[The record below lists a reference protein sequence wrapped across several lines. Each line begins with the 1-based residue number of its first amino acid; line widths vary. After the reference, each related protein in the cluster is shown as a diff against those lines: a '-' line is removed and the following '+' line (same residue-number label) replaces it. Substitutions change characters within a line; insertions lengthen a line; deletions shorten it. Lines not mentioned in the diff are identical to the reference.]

1 MVRDPLPIGSHGKI
15 MARRIKP
22 KRWMARVY
30 FRDSA
35 GVRREVTAQG
45 PTRAAAEHRVK
56 LKLSNLPVA
65 GAELSSATTL
75 REALERWVSGLDDG
89 LALNTLRNYKLW
101 AERLSQNLGSLQLRE
116 LTAGALDAYLAGI
129 DLPSVR
135 YNQRLTLKM
144 ALDEAVR
151 LGALLHN
158 PVLATRP
165 VKTKKKEVRALDL
178 EQVKV
183 LRSLVAAL
191 EPTPTYDGWMPDLVD
206 VLLGTGCRWGE
217 GAGIRWQDADLEAG
231 TVTICG
237 TLVQKAGWQADT
249 KTHEVRTLQVPPFV
263 LEVLRRRHSE
273 AREGAVF
280 VFEQGGKSLA
290 YNSARNLLMRALK
303 GSDLEWVTWHVLRKT
318 TATFLDEKLGIAE
331 ASLQLGHASEEMTR
345 TTYVQRNRQAAFA
358 EALEGLA
365 G

>member
-45 PTRAAAEHRVK
+45 PTKAAAEHRVK

-75 REALERWVSGLDDG
+75 REALDRWVSGLDEG
-89 LALNTLRNYKLW
+89 LALNTVRNYKLW
-101 AERLSQNLGSLQLRE
+101 AERLSRNLGSLQLRE
-116 LTAGALDAYLAGI
+116 LTAGALDSYLAGI

-151 LGALLHN
+151 LGALQHN

-178 EQVKV
+178 EQVKA

-237 TLVQKAGWQADT
+237 PLVQKAGWQADT

-263 LEVLRRRHSE
+263 LEVLRRRRSE

-280 VFEQGGKSLA
+280 VFEQGGAPLA
-290 YNSARNLLMRALK
+290 YNSARNWLVRAVR
-303 GSDLEWVTWHVLRKT
+303 GSELEWVTWHVLRKT
-318 TATFLDEKLGIAE
+318 TATFLDERLGIAE

-345 TTYVQRNRQAAFA
+345 SAYVQRNKQAAFA

>member
-135 YNQRLTLKM
+135 YHQRLTLKM

-151 LGALLHN
+151 LGALPHN

-165 VKTKKKEVRALDL
+165 VKTKKKEVRAPDL
-178 EQVKV
+178 EQVQ
-183 LRSLVAAL
+183 
-191 EPTPTYDGWMPDLVD
+191 EPRRPVSGLQATPTYSG
-206 VLLGTGCRWGE
+206 
-217 GAGIRWQDADLEAG
+217 
-231 TVTICG
+231 
-237 TLVQKAGWQADT
+237 
-249 KTHEVRTLQVPPFV
+249 
-263 LEVLRRRHSE
+263 
-273 AREGAVF
+273 
-280 VFEQGGKSLA
+280 
-290 YNSARNLLMRALK
+290 
-303 GSDLEWVTWHVLRKT
+303 
-318 TATFLDEKLGIAE
+318 
-331 ASLQLGHASEEMTR
+331 
-345 TTYVQRNRQAAFA
+345 
-358 EALEGLA
+358 
-365 G
+365 

>member
-1 MVRDPLPIGSHGKI
+1 VVRDPLPIGAHGKI

-75 REALERWVSGLDDG
+75 REALERWVSGLDG
-89 LALNTLRNYKLW
+89 LALNTLRNYTLW

-116 LTAGALDAYLAGI
+116 LTAGTLDAYLAGI

-135 YNQRLTLKM
+135 YNQRLALKM

-151 LGALLHN
+151 LGALPHN
-158 PVLATRP
+158 PVLSTRP

-178 EQVKV
+178 SQVQE
-183 LRSLVAAL
+183 LRKLVSAVPA
-191 EPTPTYDGWMPDLVD
+191 TPTYNGYLPDLVD

-217 GAGIRWQDADLEAG
+217 GAGIRWQDVDLEAE

-249 KTHEVRTLQVPPFV
+249 KTHEARTLQVPPFV
-263 LEVLRRRHSE
+263 LDVLRRRRAE
-273 AREGAVF
+273 ALDGAVF
-280 VFEQGGKSLA
+280 VFEQGGKPLA
-290 YNSARNLLMRALK
+290 YNSARTWLGRALK
-303 GSDLEWVTWHVLRKT
+303 GSELEWVTWHVLRKT
-318 TATFLDEKLGIAE
+318 TATFLDERLGIAE

-345 TTYVQRNRQAAFA
+345 SAYVQRSKQAAFA

>member
-1 MVRDPLPIGSHGKI
+1 

-75 REALERWVSGLDDG
+75 REALERWVSGLDG
-89 LALNTLRNYKLW
+89 LALNTLRNYTLW

-151 LGALLHN
+151 LGALPHN

-178 EQVKV
+178 SQVQE
-183 LRSLVAAL
+183 LRRLVAAL
-191 EPTPTYDGWMPDLVD
+191 PATPTYNGYLPDLVD

-217 GAGIRWQDADLEAG
+217 GAGIRWQDVDLEAG

-249 KTHEVRTLQVPPFV
+249 KTHEARTLQVPPFV
-263 LEVLRRRHSE
+263 LDVLRRRRAE
-273 AREGAVF
+273 AVDGAVF

-318 TATFLDEKLGIAE
+318 TATFLDERLGIAE

-345 TTYVQRNRQAAFA
+345 SAYVQRSKQAAFA
-358 EALEGLA
+358 DALEGLA

>member
-1 MVRDPLPIGSHGKI
+1 MVRDPLPIGAHGKI

-30 FRDSA
+30 FRDSV
-35 GVRREVTAQG
+35 GVWREVTAQG

-75 REALERWVSGLDDG
+75 REALERWVSGLDG
-89 LALNTLRNYKLW
+89 LALNTLRNYTLW

-116 LTAGALDAYLAGI
+116 LTAGTLDAYLAGI

-135 YNQRLTLKM
+135 YNQRLALKM

-151 LGALLHN
+151 LGALPHN
-158 PVLATRP
+158 PVLSTRP

-178 EQVKV
+178 SQVQE
-183 LRSLVAAL
+183 LRKLVSAVPA
-191 EPTPTYDGWMPDLVD
+191 TPTYNGYLPDLVD

-217 GAGIRWQDADLEAG
+217 GAGIRWQDVDLEAE

-249 KTHEVRTLQVPPFV
+249 KTHEARTLQVPPFV
-263 LEVLRRRHSE
+263 LDVLRRRRAE
-273 AREGAVF
+273 ALDGAVF
-280 VFEQGGKSLA
+280 VFEQGGKPLA
-290 YNSARNLLMRALK
+290 YNSARTWLGRALK
-303 GSDLEWVTWHVLRKT
+303 GSELEWVTWHVLRKT
-318 TATFLDEKLGIAE
+318 TATFLDERLGIAE

-345 TTYVQRNRQAAFA
+345 SAYVQRSKQAAFA

>member
-45 PTRAAAEHRVK
+45 PTKAAAEHRVK

-75 REALERWVSGLDDG
+75 REALDRWVSGLDEG
-89 LALNTLRNYKLW
+89 LALNTVRNYKLW
-101 AERLSQNLGSLQLRE
+101 AERLSRNLGSLQLRE
-116 LTAGALDAYLAGI
+116 LTAGALDSYLAGI

-151 LGALLHN
+151 LGALQHN

-178 EQVKV
+178 EQVKA

-217 GAGIRWQDADLEAG
+217 GAGLRWEDVDLESG
-231 TVTICG
+231 TVTVRG
-237 TLVQKAGWQADT
+237 TLIQGKGWQADT

-263 LEVLRRRHSE
+263 LAVLRRRHSE

-303 GSDLEWVTWHVLRKT
+303 GSDLEWVTWHVLRRT
-318 TATFLDEKLGIAE
+318 TATHLDQVLGLSE

-345 TTYVQRNRQAAFA
+345 AAYVQRSKQAAFA
-358 EALEGLA
+358 DALEGLA

>member
-15 MARRIKP
+15 MARRLKP

-129 DLPSVR
+129 DSPSVR

-151 LGALLHN
+151 LGALPHN
-158 PVLATRP
+158 PVLSTRP
-165 VKTKKKEVRALDL
+165 VKTKKKEVRALDKA
-178 EQVKV
+178 EVQE
-183 LRSLVAAL
+183 LRRLVSAVPA
-191 EPTPTYDGWMPDLVD
+191 TPTYNGYLPDLVD

-217 GAGIRWQDADLEAG
+217 GAGIRWQDVDLEAG

-249 KTHEVRTLQVPPFV
+249 KTHEARTLQVPPFV
-263 LEVLRRRHSE
+263 LDVLRRRRAE
-273 AREGAVF
+273 ALDGAVV

-290 YNSARNLLMRALK
+290 YNSARTWLGRALK

-318 TATFLDEKLGIAE
+318 TATHLDQVLGLSE

-345 TTYVQRNRQAAFA
+345 SAYVQRSKQAAFA

>member
-101 AERLSQNLGSLQLRE
+101 VGQVAGALGSLRLKE
-116 LTAGALDAYLAGI
+116 VTAGRIDSYLA
-129 DLPSVR
+129 SVQAPTSR
-135 YNQRLTLKM
+135 YNQRLVLKM
-144 ALDEAVR
+144 SLDEAVR
-151 LGALLHN
+151 LGALPHN
-158 PVLATRP
+158 PVLATRT
-165 VKTKKKEVRALDL
+165 VKGKKKQVRALDL
-178 EQVKV
+178 EQVQE
-183 LRSLVAAL
+183 LRRLVSGLQA
-191 EPTPTYDGWMPDLVD
+191 TPTYDGYLPDLVD

-217 GAGIRWQDADLEAG
+217 GAGIRWQDVDLEAG

-249 KTHEVRTLQVPPFV
+249 KTHEVRVLQVPPFV
-263 LEVLRRRHSE
+263 LEVLRRRRSE

-290 YNSARNLLMRALK
+290 YNSARTWLGRALK
-303 GSDLEWVTWHVLRKT
+303 GSELEWVTWHVLRKT
-318 TATFLDEKLGIAE
+318 TATFLDERLGIAE

-345 TTYVQRNRQAAFA
+345 SAYVQRSKQAAFA

>member
-151 LGALLHN
+151 LGALPHN

-178 EQVKV
+178 EQVQE
-183 LRSLVAAL
+183 LRRLVSGLQA
-191 EPTPTYDGWMPDLVD
+191 TPTYSGYLPDLVD

-217 GAGIRWQDADLEAG
+217 GAGIRWQDVDLEAG

-263 LEVLRRRHSE
+263 LEVLRRRRSE

-280 VFEQGGKSLA
+280 VFEQGGAPLA
-290 YNSARNLLMRALK
+290 YNSARNYLQRALA
-303 GSDLEWVTWHVLRKT
+303 GSELEWVTWHVLRKT
-318 TATFLDEKLGIAE
+318 TATFLDERLGIAE

-345 TTYVQRNRQAAFA
+345 SAYVQRSKQAAFA

>member
-45 PTRAAAEHRVK
+45 PTKAAAEHRVK

-116 LTAGALDAYLAGI
+116 LTAGTLDAYLATI
-129 DLPSVR
+129 KAPTAR
-135 YNQRLTLKM
+135 YNQRLVLKM
-144 ALDEAVR
+144 ALDEATR
-151 LGALLHN
+151 LGAIPHN

-178 EQVKV
+178 EQVQE
-183 LRSLVAAL
+183 LRRLVSGLQA
-191 EPTPTYDGWMPDLVD
+191 TPTYSGYLPDLVD

-217 GAGIRWQDADLEAG
+217 GAGIRWQDVDLEAG

-263 LEVLRRRHSE
+263 LEVLRRRRSE

-290 YNSARNLLMRALK
+290 YNSARTWLGRALK
-303 GSDLEWVTWHVLRKT
+303 GSELEWVTWHVLRKT
-318 TATFLDEKLGIAE
+318 TATFLDERLGIAE

-345 TTYVQRNRQAAFA
+345 SAYVQRSKQAAFA

>member
-35 GVRREVTAQG
+35 GVRREVTAHG
-45 PTRAAAEHRVK
+45 PTKAAAELK
-56 LKLSNLPVA
+56 LKSKLAALPASGASLS
-65 GAELSSATTL
+65 GTTTL
-75 REALERWVSGLDDG
+75 KVALDRWLGGLDG

-151 LGALLHN
+151 LGALPHN

-178 EQVKV
+178 EQVQE
-183 LRSLVAAL
+183 LRRLVSGVQA
-191 EPTPTYDGWMPDLVD
+191 TPTYSGYLPDLVD

-217 GAGIRWQDADLEAG
+217 GAGIRWQDVDLEAG

-249 KTHEVRTLQVPPFV
+249 KTHEVRVLQVPPFV
-263 LEVLRRRHSE
+263 LEVLRRRRSE

-280 VFEQGGKSLA
+280 VFEQGGAPLA
-290 YNSARNLLMRALK
+290 YNSARNWLMRAVR
-303 GSDLEWVTWHVLRKT
+303 GSELEWVTWHVLRKT
-318 TATFLDEKLGIAE
+318 TATFLDERLGIAE

-345 TTYVQRNRQAAFA
+345 AAYVQRSKQAAFA
-358 EALEGLA
+358 DALEGLA

>member
-45 PTRAAAEHRVK
+45 PTKAAAEHRVK

-116 LTAGALDAYLAGI
+116 LTAGALD
-129 DLPSVR
+129 
-135 YNQRLTLKM
+135 
-144 ALDEAVR
+144 
-151 LGALLHN
+151 
-158 PVLATRP
+158 
-165 VKTKKKEVRALDL
+165 L
-178 EQVKV
+178 EQVQE
-183 LRSLVAAL
+183 LRRLVSGLQA
-191 EPTPTYDGWMPDLVD
+191 TPTYDGYLPDLVD

-217 GAGIRWQDADLEAG
+217 GAGIRWQDVDLEAG

-263 LEVLRRRHSE
+263 LAVLRRRLSE

-280 VFEQGGKSLA
+280 VFEQGGAPLA
-290 YNSARNLLMRALK
+290 YNSARNWLVRAVR
-303 GSDLEWVTWHVLRKT
+303 GSELEWVTWHVLRKT
-318 TATFLDEKLGIAE
+318 TATFLDERLGIAE

-345 TTYVQRNRQAAFA
+345 AAYVQRSKQAAFA
-358 EALEGLA
+358 DALEGLA

>member
-75 REALERWVSGLDDG
+75 REALDRWVSGLDG

-101 AERLSQNLGSLQLRE
+101 ADRLSQNLGSLQLRE

-151 LGALLHN
+151 LGALPHN
-158 PVLATRP
+158 PVLSTRP

-178 EQVKV
+178 EQVQE
-183 LRSLVAAL
+183 LRRLVSGLQA
-191 EPTPTYDGWMPDLVD
+191 TPTYSGYLPDLVD

-217 GAGIRWQDADLEAG
+217 GAGIRWQDVDLEAG

-263 LEVLRRRHSE
+263 LAVLRRRRSE

-280 VFEQGGKSLA
+280 VFEQGGAPLA
-290 YNSARNLLMRALK
+290 YNSARNYLQRALA
-303 GSDLEWVTWHVLRKT
+303 GSELEWVTWHVLRKT
-318 TATFLDEKLGIAE
+318 TATFLDERLGIAE

-345 TTYVQRNRQAAFA
+345 SAYVQRSKQAAFA

>member
-45 PTRAAAEHRVK
+45 PTKAAAEHRVK

-75 REALERWVSGLDDG
+75 REALERWLGGLDG
-89 LALNTLRNYKLW
+89 LAQNTLRNYTLW
-101 AERLSQNLGSLQLRE
+101 AGQVAGALGSLRLNE
-116 LTAGALDAYLAGI
+116 VTAGHLDSYLA
-129 DLPSVR
+129 SVKAPTSR
-135 YNQRLTLKM
+135 YNQRLVLKM
-144 ALDEAVR
+144 SLDEAVR
-151 LGALLHN
+151 LGALPHN
-158 PVLATRP
+158 PVLATRT
-165 VKTKKKEVRALDL
+165 VQGKKKEVRALDL
-178 EQVKV
+178 EQVQE
-183 LRSLVAAL
+183 LRRLVSGLQA
-191 EPTPTYDGWMPDLVD
+191 TPTYSGYLPDLVD

-217 GAGIRWQDADLEAG
+217 GAGIRWQDVDLEAG

-249 KTHEVRTLQVPPFV
+249 KTHEIRTLQVPPFV
-263 LEVLRRRHSE
+263 LEVLRRRRSE

-280 VFEQGGKSLA
+280 VFEQGGAPLA
-290 YNSARNLLMRALK
+290 YNSARNWLVRAVK
-303 GSDLEWVTWHVLRKT
+303 GSELEWVTWHVLRRT
-318 TATFLDEKLGIAE
+318 TATFLDERLGIAE

-345 TTYVQRNRQAAFA
+345 SAYVQRSKQAAFA